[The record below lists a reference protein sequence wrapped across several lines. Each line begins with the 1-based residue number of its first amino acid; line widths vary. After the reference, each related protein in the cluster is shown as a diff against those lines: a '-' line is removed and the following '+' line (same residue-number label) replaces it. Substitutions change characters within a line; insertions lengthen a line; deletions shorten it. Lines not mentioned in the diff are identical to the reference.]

1 MANGHPDFGLSGV
14 AEQGSAGSG
23 VEGAEGGAAV
33 GPDAFEADAPEKE
46 VEKSEKELAK
56 EANRKAF
63 LEIQKTIL
71 TTQERLNND
80 WKSLVEKHG
89 GGWKAHFNKEVA
101 HAARLKND
109 FANNYSNKAL
119 SFATKSSG
127 LSKAIGWGSMA
138 IPGAWIGKAGKFIE
152 GGLINKG
159 IYSKKTGQELLKE
172 MKETLYDKYGNRI
185 TGARIGPDPGPVK
198 TKTRSDREREKVT
211 GGFWGL
217 MGFAKK
223 NPDIFG
229 PLSGDELWKL
239 VMDEDAFWNY
249 YEQGLSGG

>member
-1 MANGHPDFGLSGV
+1 MTDQTSNTT
-14 AEQGSAGSG
+14 
-23 VEGAEGGAAV
+23 GADDDE
-33 GPDAFEADAPEKE
+33 AFEGEAMRAYEADYGSDVDDKEETKTQKKE
-46 VEKSEKELAK
+46 VKDEKELSK
-56 EANRKAF
+56 LANRKAH
-63 LEIQKTIL
+63 LEIQKSIL

-80 WKSLVEKHG
+80 WKSLVTKHG

-109 FANNYSNKAL
+109 FESNYTNKAR
-119 SFATKSSG
+119 SFTTKSSG

-138 IPGAWIGKAGKFIE
+138 IPGAWVGKLGKAVE

-172 MKETLYDKYGNRI
+172 MQETLYDKYGNRI
-185 TGARIGPDPGPVK
+185 TGARVDPGEPGPVVEK
-198 TKTRSDREREKVT
+198 TQSDREREKVT

-223 NPDIFG
+223 HPEIFG
-229 PLSGDELWKL
+229 PLSGNELWKL

-249 YEQGLSGG
+249 YEQGLSG